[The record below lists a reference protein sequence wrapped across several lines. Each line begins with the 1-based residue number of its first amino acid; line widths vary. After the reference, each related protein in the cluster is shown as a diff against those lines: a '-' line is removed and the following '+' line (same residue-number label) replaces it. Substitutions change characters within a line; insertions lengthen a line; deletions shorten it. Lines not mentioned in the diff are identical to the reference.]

1 MSPRQSLTTRRSFIA
16 ASGFGGVSLYAL
28 WAGYGA
34 APGPLALLGL
44 TGHPHEG
51 AGGGGHGGHTD
62 AEGGGRADEFRR
74 LTAEFVERYRMSDGS
89 VYPRRLASEPMPA
102 MDHSAHAM
110 PAAAAADQGAHAHD
124 GGQTPSVAA
133 PAADAHGHA
142 AAAAGHGEA
151 DAHAEGGALDVY
163 MLAEKWAYE
172 PSALRLDAGVPYR
185 FRMMASDVSH
195 GASIQFGRGSRMIRL
210 RPNTVTEI
218 EATFDKPGRYLVY
231 CTVYCGQAH
240 DVMQARIEVV

>member
-1 MSPRQSLTTRRSFIA
+1 MSSRQSLTTRRSFIA
-16 ASGFGGVSLYAL
+16 ALGFGGVSLYAL

-44 TGHPHEG
+44 TDDHHEG
-51 AGGGGHGGHTD
+51 AGAGGHGGH
-62 AEGGGRADEFRR
+62 AEAAGSSRADEFRR
-74 LTAEFVERYRMSDGS
+74 LAAEFVERYRMPDGS
-89 VYPRRLASEPMPA
+89 VYPRRLASEPMPST
-102 MDHSAHAM
+102 DHSAHAK
-110 PAAAAADQGAHAHD
+110 PAAAATDQHAHGRD
-124 GGQTPSVAA
+124 SGQKPSVAT
-133 PAADAHGHA
+133 PAAGAQ
-142 AAAAGHGEA
+142 
-151 DAHAEGGALDVY
+151 AEGGAVDVY
-163 MLAEKWAYE
+163 LLAEKWSYE